1 MNGYK
6 YHVHQLPAGWIGLV
20 ASETGLRRATLK
32 PTLQD
37 VLEDLGDDIDGAEHD
52 PDYFAD
58 VVDCLARYSEGDLS
72 ALDDI
77 ELDLTACRPSS
88 GPLGLLAGRFRL
100 AKRAATVGWRRRP
113 ATQGHARRRA
123 GHGPQPL
130 LANHPLPPR
139 HFQRRRS
146 GRLRRRRPR
155 RQGPPVA
162 DGSWTRHRGK
172 VERAGRGLCG
182 NDG

>member
-52 PDYFAD
+52 PDYFAE

-72 ALDDI
+72 ALDGI
-77 ELDLTACRPSS
+77 ELDLDGVPPFFRAAWAACRTIPAGETRSYRW
-88 GPLGLLAGRFRL
+88 LAAEAGNPR
-100 AKRAATVGWRRRP
+100 AMRAAGQ
-113 ATQGHARRRA
+113 AMARNRFSLIIPCHRVISSDGGLGGYGGGGLGVKA
-123 GHGPQPL
+123 RL
-130 LANHPLPPR
+130 LQMELDQASR
-139 HFQRRRS
+139 ES
-146 GRLRRRRPR
+146 
-155 RQGPPVA
+155 
-162 DGSWTRHRGK
+162 
-172 VERAGRGLCG
+172 
-182 NDG
+182 